1 MTIFWALYRYLKKH
15 LVEVKAQMGFIAL
28 WLFWEYFHLHWDI
41 SWPWLTLGNVFAE
54 VPSVVQW
61 YEYTGVLGGS
71 LWILLVNMIIY
82 RSIYQFTEKSRGFII
97 RRSAVYFFVFFLFP
111 VGGSLQLYYSETAFD
126 GEEKRIAV
134 VQPNVDPYSEKFAD
148 TDLSAAERLLEMI
161 TLILSDT
168 IDVILT
174 PETSLPQGIDE
185 RSITRNPAL
194 LRLSS
199 FQKEYPKTELI
210 AGASS
215 YYIFSPEEERSQTAR
230 RSRDGSFY
238 YDAYNTAFHLQ
249 KNMAV
254 ETYHKSRLVVG
265 VEKIPFQKVLQNV
278 LGETLIDLGGTTG
291 TLGTQ
296 DSAEVFANGDS
307 SIIGAPLICYES
319 VYGDYVGE
327 FVQRG
332 ANVLY
337 IITNDGW
344 WRKTQGHKQHL
355 AYARLRAIESRKW
368 VARSANTGISAFINS
383 RGDVLDRIEYGEKG
397 VLVGDVKLNHRVTL
411 YAQYGDYIGRL
422 AGFMA
427 VMFLL
432 YAFVASRKKK
442 EIGDRFH

>member
-1 MTIFWALYRYLKKH
+1 M
-15 LVEVKAQMGFIAL
+15 
-28 WLFWEYFHLHWDI
+28 
-41 SWPWLTLGNVFAE
+41 
-54 VPSVVQW
+54 
-61 YEYTGVLGGS
+61 
-71 LWILLVNMIIY
+71 
-82 RSIYQFTEKSRGFII
+82 I
-97 RRSAVYFFVFFLFP
+97 RRSAVYFFLFFLFP
-111 VGGSLQLYYSETAFD
+111 VGGSLQLYYSETAYE
-126 GEEKRIAV
+126 GEAKRMAV
-134 VQPNVDPYSEKFAD
+134 LQPNVDPYSEKFAD
-148 TDLSAAERLLEMI
+148 TDLSAAERMVEMI
-161 TLILSDT
+161 APILQDSV
-168 IDVILT
+168 DVILT

-185 RSITRNPAL
+185 RSLHRNSAL
-194 LRLSS
+194 QRISG
-199 FQKEYPKTELI
+199 FQNNYPQTELVV
-210 AGASS
+210 GASS
-215 YYIFSPEEERSQTAR
+215 YYIFGPDEELSTTAR
-230 RSRDGSFY
+230 RSGDGSFY

-249 KNMAV
+249 RNTTV

-265 VEKIPFQKVLQNV
+265 VEKIPFQKVLQNL

-296 DSAEVFANGDS
+296 DSAEVFRSADS
-307 SIIGAPLICYES
+307 SISGAPLICYES
-319 VYGDYVGE
+319 VYGDYVGK

-355 AYARLRAIESRKW
+355 AYARLRAVEMRKW

-397 VLVGDVKLNHRVTL
+397 VLVGEVKLNDRITL

-442 EIGDRFH
+442 EIGDRFQ